1 MKKLFAMFL
10 ALALFQAL
18 AVTHANPLEEELLE
32 APKAFALTLKALS
45 ADTIEAQWKIADG
58 YYLYRDK
65 FKFEVLDDNVQLLPP
80 VLPAGI
86 RKKDEFFGEVE
97 TYRKTIKIKLPFTRT
112 SAEASTILLRV
123 TSQGCA
129 DVGVCYPPLI
139 QEINLKLPAGK
150 GTAPTA
156 APDKT
161 ITGKGIKSIADLGK
175 QIEPDGSSE
184 RDFLQVDQAFTLE
197 VEARDSNTLVA
208 RLQIAPG
215 YYLYRD
221 KTHFQLSGAD
231 NTQLASYDLPK
242 GQVKMDPYIGETE
255 IYHDRV
261 EIKLPL
267 VRTAQQRSV
276 FTLKAGYQGCAEQG
290 ICYPPTSKN
299 IDIVLPQGEIQG
311 AVFTPTNDPVLG
323 NATADSSNT
332 GSDIGAFLVA
342 IAGAFGVGLLLT
354 FTPCVLPMIPIL
366 SSIIVGQSNA
376 PGNTKLTKFKGGML
390 SLSYVMGTAVTYTA
404 AGVLAGATGDQLQAY
419 FQNPYAISGVS
430 TIFVLLSLSMFGFYE
445 LQMPAFIQSHMTQKS
460 QNIRGG
466 TLLGTFVLGILS
478 ALIVGACVS
487 PLIIGVLGVAI
498 QKADPALGGALMFSM
513 AMGMGVVLIAIGIG
527 AGFLLPKAGPWMNR
541 VKQVFGVL
549 LLAVAIYLLDAL
561 PQVPVLLLWA
571 TLLIVS
577 AVYLGATQSLPHD
590 AGNWRYLW
598 KGIGTVLLL
607 WGVLALLGGLMGERD
622 IFNPL
627 PRTTL
632 MAKGGESLMATNS
645 VPVENTELF
654 ERYTSLAQVEAAL
667 AAARAAGKPAILD
680 FYATWCKDC
689 VRMEKGTLA
698 DPRVRAAL
706 KGYTLIKADVTE
718 TNAETNA
725 IKQRYKVLGP
735 PAMLFFT
742 PNGEEKTALRFYGYR
757 SVPELLTLLE
767 KI

>member
-1 MKKLFAMFL
+1 MKKLFAMLL
-10 ALALFQAL
+10 ALALIQAL
-18 AVTHANPLEEELLE
+18 AVVHANLSEGELLE
-32 APKAFALTLKALS
+32 APKAFAMTLKAP
-45 ADTIEAQWKIADG
+45 AANTIEIQWKIANG

-65 FKFEVLDDNVQLLPP
+65 FKFEALDDNLRLLPP
-80 VLPAGI
+80 ILPAGI

-97 TYRKTIKIKLPFTRT
+97 TYRQTIKIKLPFTRT
-112 SAEASTILLRV
+112 TAGASTTLLRV

-139 QEINLKLPAGK
+139 QEVSLKLPAGK
-150 GTAPTA
+150 GTMPVATLNNSSQ
-156 APDKT
+156 D
-161 ITGKGIKSIADLGK
+161 KGIKSLADLGK

-184 RDFLQVDQAFTLE
+184 RDFLPVDQAFALS

-208 RLQIAPG
+208 HLQVAPG

-221 KTHFQLSGAD
+221 KTHFQLSGAS
-231 NTQLASYDLPK
+231 NTQMAGYDLPK
-242 GQVKMDPYIGETE
+242 GQIKVDPYIGETE

-261 EIKLPL
+261 DIKLPL
-267 VRTAQQRSV
+267 MRNAQQRSV

-290 ICYPPTSKN
+290 ICYPPTTKN

-311 AVFTPTNDPVLG
+311 AVFTPADDANASGTTNSPG
-323 NATADSSNT
+323 T

-366 SSIIVGQSNA
+366 SSIIVGQGNA
-376 PGNTKLTKFKGGML
+376 PGNTKLTKLKGGML
-390 SLSYVMGTAVTYTA
+390 SLSYVMGTAVTYTG
-404 AGVLAGATGDQLQAY
+404 AGILAGATGDQLQAY
-419 FQNPYAISGVS
+419 FQNPYAIGAVS
-430 TIFVLLSLSMFGFYE
+430 AIFVLLSLSMFGFYE
-445 LQMPAFIQSHMTQKS
+445 LQMPAFIQSRMTEKS

-466 TLLGTFVLGILS
+466 TLFGTFVLGILS
-478 ALIVGACVS
+478 SLIVGACVS

-498 QKADPALGGALMFSM
+498 QKADPVLGGTLMFSM

-527 AGFLLPKAGPWMNR
+527 AGFLLPKAGAWMDR

-549 LLAVAIYLLDAL
+549 LLAVAIYLLSAL

-571 TLLIVS
+571 ALLIVS

-598 KGIGTVLLL
+598 KGMGTVLLL
-607 WGVLALLGGLMGERD
+607 WGVLALLGGLAGERD

-627 PRTTL
+627 PRAAY
-632 MAKGGESLMATNS
+632 MAMGSEAPVATRDT
-645 VPVENTELF
+645 PAENTELF
-654 ERYTSLAQVEAAL
+654 ERYHSLAQVEAAL
-667 AAARAAGKPAILD
+667 TAARAAGKPAILD

-698 DPRVRAAL
+698 DARVRAAL
-706 KGYTLIKADVTE
+706 KGYVLIQADVTE
-718 TNAETNA
+718 TNVETNA

-735 PAMLFFT
+735 PAMLFFAT
-742 PNGEEKTALRFYGYR
+742 NGEEKTALRFYGYR
-757 SVPELLTLLE
+757 AIPEFLALLE

>member
-10 ALALFQAL
+10 ALFQAL
-18 AVTHANPLEEELLE
+18 AVAHANPLEEELLE

-65 FKFEVLDDNVQLLPP
+65 FKFESLDDNVQLLPP

-86 RKKDEFFGEVE
+86 RKTDEFFGEVE

-112 SAEASTILLRV
+112 SAGPSTSLLRV

-139 QEINLKLPAGK
+139 QEVSLKLPAGK
-150 GTAPTA
+150 VTAPIAT
-156 APDKT
+156 PDK
-161 ITGKGIKSIADLGK
+161 GQGIKSIADLGK

-184 RDFLQVDQAFTLE
+184 RDFLPADQAFILE

-267 VRTAQQRSV
+267 VRNAQQRSV

-299 IDIVLPQGEIQG
+299 IDIVLPQGETQG
-311 AVFTPTNDPVLG
+311 AVFTPADDAAPG
-323 NATADSSNT
+323 NATGVYSDSGT

-366 SSIIVGQSNA
+366 SSIIVGQGNA
-376 PGNTKLTKFKGGML
+376 AGNTKLTKLKGGML

-419 FQNPYAISGVS
+419 FQNPYAIGAVS
-430 TIFVLLSLSMFGFYE
+430 AIFLLLSLSMFGFYE
-445 LQMPAFIQSHMTQKS
+445 LQMPAFIQSRMTEKS

-466 TLLGTFVLGILS
+466 TFFGTFVLGILS
-478 ALIVGACVS
+478 SLIVGACVS

-498 QKADPALGGALMFSM
+498 QKADPVLGGALMFSM
-513 AMGMGVVLIAIGIG
+513 AMGMGVVLIALGIG
-527 AGFLLPKAGPWMNR
+527 AGFLLPKAGAWMDR

-549 LLAVAIYLLDAL
+549 LLAVAIYLLGAL

-571 TLLIVS
+571 ALLIVS

-607 WGVLALLGGLMGERD
+607 WGVLALLGGLAGERD

-627 PRTTL
+627 PRATL
-632 MAKGGESLMATNS
+632 MAMGGET
-645 VPVENTELF
+645 PVAASAPAENTELF
-654 ERYTSLAQVEAAL
+654 ERHTTLAQVEAAL
-667 AAARAAGKPAILD
+667 ASARAAGKPALLD

-689 VRMEKGTLA
+689 VRMEKITLA

-706 KGYTLIKADVTE
+706 KGYVLIQADVTE
-718 TNAETNA
+718 TNAQTNA

-735 PAMLFFT
+735 PAMLFFG

-757 SVPELLTLLE
+757 SAAEFLPLLE